1 MFFVDSY
8 LEYRICEN
16 ILWAWY
22 LPTFCAMKLD
32 DKSKNILYQ
41 LFQIFEDLDKYLK
54 NLDSYEHVPINDIS
68 VV

>member
-1 MFFVDSY
+1 
-8 LEYRICEN
+8 
-16 ILWAWY
+16 
-22 LPTFCAMKLD
+22 MKLD